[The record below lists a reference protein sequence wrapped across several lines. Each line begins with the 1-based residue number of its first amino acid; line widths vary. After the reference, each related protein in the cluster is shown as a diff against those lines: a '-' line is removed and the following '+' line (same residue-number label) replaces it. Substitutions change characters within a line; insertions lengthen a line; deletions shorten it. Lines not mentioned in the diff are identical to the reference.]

1 VHTSL
6 PDMPVS
12 KLSRRSL
19 LARLSALTAA
29 GLVEPQ
35 FAAAALSGKRDLGR
49 LAVQAPSAEGHW
61 PALAVEG
68 EIPRDLNGTLCRV
81 APGQKINH
89 GVPLRHFFDGDA
101 FLIQYRLRDGKASVS
116 ARFIA
121 TPERTQEIAAGKM
134 LYNEFG
140 TAAPGF
146 GKDGRGPGGKNQP
159 SINVI
164 RWDGR
169 LLGLSEGGHPSAV
182 DPDTLVFQGHW
193 DFHGTLP
200 KDVSFTAH
208 PKFDPV
214 TGIGYAFGTHQGRD
228 LALTVYRME
237 LDGRL
242 TQLAAIPQPS
252 YFMVHDMLMGSEHL
266 VLVVP
271 PVHYDLPTML
281 AGRIPSA
288 EALRYAATEPTR
300 LIILRKDGTGT
311 PVIIEQPACMVF
323 HHGNLTETG
332 DTMTIDSILTP
343 DDSILRY
350 IAAWSGNPPPPKPT
364 ELTRLTID
372 LGQRQVTGRSV
383 FAEGQEFPRFD
394 TRMSGKASRYL
405 YTLEMGERFSLQ
417 SLIRHDLSANTS
429 HRVEAGKGH
438 AFEEAVFVP
447 RQGASQE
454 DEGWILH
461 QGYSAVRNETFLD
474 IRDAAT
480 LERAAR
486 VWTGQHFPV
495 GFHGNF
501 YSDA

>member
-1 VHTSL
+1 MHNSL
-6 PDMPVS
+6 PDIAN
-12 KLSRRSL
+12 LSRRSL

-35 FAAAALSGKRDLGR
+35 FAAAALLGKRDLGR
-49 LAVQAPSAEGHW
+49 LAVQAPSAEGSW
-61 PALAVEG
+61 SALKVEG
-68 EIPRDLNGTLCRV
+68 AIPPDLNGILCRV
-81 APGQKINH
+81 APGQKVNH

-101 FLIQYRLRDGKASVS
+101 FLIKYRLRDGKASVS
-116 ARFIA
+116 ARFFA
-121 TPERTQEIAAGKM
+121 TPERTEEIAAGKM

-140 TAAPGF
+140 TAAPGLS
-146 GKDGRGPGGKNQP
+146 KDGPGPGGKNQP

-164 RWDGR
+164 SWDGR

-182 DPDTLVFQGHW
+182 DPDTLAFQGHW

-214 TGIGYAFGTHQGRD
+214 TGVGYAFGTHQGRD

-242 TQLAAIPQPS
+242 TQLAALPQPS

-266 VLVVP
+266 AFVVP
-271 PVHYDLPTML
+271 PVHYDLPALL
-281 AGRIPSA
+281 AGRVPPA
-288 EALRYAATEPTR
+288 EALRYDANAPMR
-300 LIILRKDGTGT
+300 LIILRKDGAGSPIT
-311 PVIIEQPACMVF
+311 IEQPAAMVF
-323 HHGNLTETG
+323 HHGNLVEKD
-332 DTMTIDSILTP
+332 DTLTIDSVMTP

-350 IAAWSGNPPPPKPT
+350 IAAWSTDNPPPPKPA

-372 LGQRQVTGRSV
+372 LNRRQVIGRSV
-383 FAEGQEFPRFD
+383 FGEGQEFPRFD
-394 TRMSGKASRYL
+394 TRMSGRPARYL
-405 YTLEMGERFSLQ
+405 YTLETGERFSLQ
-417 SLIRHDLSANTS
+417 SLIRHDLAANTS
-429 HRVEAGKGH
+429 RRVEAGKGH
-438 AFEEAVFVP
+438 VFEEAVFAP
-447 RQGASQE
+447 KAGKSGE

-501 YSDA
+501 YADA